1 MIHKENAK
9 KGKLVYSRV
18 LEIIRTGSEIEK
30 GESKTGTENNYE
42 DLKRTVER
50 RGKHER
56 TEKRKI

>member
-1 MIHKENAK
+1 M
-9 KGKLVYSRV
+9 
-18 LEIIRTGSEIEK
+18 
-30 GESKTGTENNYE
+30 TGTDNNYE